1 MEPAASRSGR
11 DRGRGAVERDGD
23 GGRGESMSG
32 QTAEVRDRDR
42 IYQQRFDAR
51 LRAHLRS
58 LVTPA
63 LIAEHRAN
71 PVGRHSDAL
80 ERVLNHFRRAP
91 LAGKYALFELEP
103 NRKYRIVATTARDG
117 GPPRD
122 VGDPVYTD
130 KNDALHAVFL
140 KRVEELMETGS

>member
-1 MEPAASRSGR
+1 
-11 DRGRGAVERDGD
+11 
-23 GGRGESMSG
+23 MSG
-32 QTAEVRDRDR
+32 QTVEVRDRDR

-51 LRAHLRS
+51 LRAHLRR
-58 LVTPA
+58 LITPA
-63 LIAEHRAN
+63 LIVEHRAN

-80 ERVLNHFRRAP
+80 ERVLNYFRRTP
-91 LAGKYALFELEP
+91 LDGKYALFELEP
-103 NRKYRIVATTARDG
+103 NRKYRIVATTARNG

-140 KRVEELMETGS
+140 KRVEELMETERNYPHD

>member
-1 MEPAASRSGR
+1 
-11 DRGRGAVERDGD
+11 
-23 GGRGESMSG
+23 MSG

-58 LVTPA
+58 LVTPT

-80 ERVLNHFRRAP
+80 ERVLNDFRRAP
-91 LAGKYALFELEP
+91 LDGKYALFELEP
-103 NRKYRIVATTARDG
+103 NRKYRIVTTTARDS
-117 GPPRD
+117 GPPRNA
-122 VGDPVYTD
+122 GDPVYTN
-130 KNDALHAVFL
+130 KSDALHAVFL
-140 KRVEELMETGS
+140 KRVEELMKTDR